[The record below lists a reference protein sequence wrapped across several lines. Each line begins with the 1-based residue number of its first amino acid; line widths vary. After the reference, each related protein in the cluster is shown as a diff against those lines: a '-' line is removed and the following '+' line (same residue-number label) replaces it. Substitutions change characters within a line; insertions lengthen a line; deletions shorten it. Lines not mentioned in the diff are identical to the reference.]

1 LRAVS
6 EGSLGVIEL
15 PDVIATPQRRDDA
28 DDLPAKASDMD
39 FELVPEHEM
48 LRDSVREFFE
58 RELSEER
65 IREMDRARRIPR
77 DLWRRFA
84 QMGWQGISVPTEY
97 GGSGGDVSTAAV
109 FCEELARRFPSLATD
124 WLLVSMTARVLRESG
139 TPAQKKE
146 LLPRLAA
153 GDFLMS
159 FGMSEPGGGTD
170 VLALKTRAAL
180 VGDEWVVHGQKL
192 YTSFA
197 DDSDA
202 ILVLCRT
209 DPAEGAKRARGLS
222 LVLMPRHQPAVRVR
236 RLDLMG
242 MRAACTCE
250 VFLDDARAP
259 AGALVGNR
267 SDGWRTLLASLDEER
282 ILCAAMYVGITSAAL
297 DQALQYARDR
307 NAFGRPIGAFQA
319 VQHPLAETATE
330 LEQIRLITA
339 KAAWLQA
346 NRRECATQAAM
357 AKLAASE
364 VAIRATDRCMRVLGG
379 YGLVEVSAMERLFR
393 DARLGPFSPISNEMV
408 RNFVGERLGL
418 PRTY

>member
-1 LRAVS
+1 
-6 EGSLGVIEL
+6 
-15 PDVIATPQRRDDA
+15 
-28 DDLPAKASDMD
+28 MN
-39 FELVPEHEM
+39 FELVPEHRM
-48 LRDSVREFFE
+48 LRDSVREFLD
-58 RELSEER
+58 RELPEER
-65 IREMDRARRIPR
+65 IREMDRARRVPR

-84 QMGWQGISVPTEY
+84 QMGWQGISVPTDY
-97 GGSGGDVSTAAV
+97 GGSGADVSTAAV

-139 TPAQKKE
+139 TPTQKKE

-170 VLALKTRAAL
+170 VLALKTQATRH
-180 VGDEWVVHGQKL
+180 GDEWVVRGQKL

-197 DDSDA
+197 DDADA

-209 DPAEGAKRARGLS
+209 DPVEGPKRARGLS
-222 LVLMPRHQPAVRVR
+222 LVLTPRHQSAVQVR
-236 RLDLMG
+236 RLELMG

-259 AGALVGNR
+259 ADALIGGR
-267 SDGWRTLLASLDEER
+267 GDGWRTLLASLDEER
-282 ILCAAMYVGITSAAL
+282 ILCAAMYVGIAAGAL

-319 VQHPLAETATE
+319 VQHPLAETAVD

-339 KAAWLQA
+339 KAAWLQS
-346 NRRECATQAAM
+346 NGRECAMEAAM

-364 VAIRATDRCMRVLGG
+364 AAIRATDRCMRVLGG
-379 YGLVEVSAMERLFR
+379 YGLVEASPMERLFR

>member
-1 LRAVS
+1 LN
-6 EGSLGVIEL
+6 
-15 PDVIATPQRRDDA
+15 
-28 DDLPAKASDMD
+28 
-39 FELVPEHEM
+39 FELLPEHRM
-48 LRDSVREFFE
+48 LRDSVRGFFD
-58 RELSEER
+58 RELPEER

-84 QMGWQGISVPTEY
+84 QMGWQGISVPVEY
-97 GGSGGDVSTAAV
+97 GGSGGDVATAAV

-153 GDFLMS
+153 GEFLMS

-170 VLALKTRAAL
+170 VLALETRATRH
-180 VGDEWVVHGQKL
+180 GDEWVVRGQKL

-197 DDSDA
+197 DDADA

-222 LVLMPRHQPAVRVR
+222 LVLTPRHQPAVQVR
-236 RLDLMG
+236 RLELMG

-250 VFLDDARAP
+250 VFLDDARAR
-259 AGALVGNR
+259 ADALVGSR
-267 SDGWRTLLASLDEER
+267 GDGWRTLLASLDEER
-282 ILCAAMYVGITSAAL
+282 ILCAAMYVGIAGAAL

-339 KAAWLQA
+339 KAAWLQS
-346 NRRECATQAAM
+346 NGRECAMEAAM

-364 VAIRATDRCMRVLGG
+364 AAVRATDRCMRVLGG

>member
-1 LRAVS
+1 MNF
-6 EGSLGVIEL
+6 
-15 PDVIATPQRRDDA
+15 DPQ
-28 DDLPAKASDMD
+28 
-39 FELVPEHEM
+39 PEHEM
-48 LRDSVREFFE
+48 LRDSVREFFA
-58 RELSEER
+58 RELPEER
-65 IREMDRARRIPR
+65 IREMDRARKIPR
-77 DLWRRFA
+77 ELWKRFA
-84 QMGWQGISVPTEY
+84 AMGWQGLSVPTEH
-97 GGSGGDVSTAAV
+97 GGSGADVSTAAV

-139 TPAQKKE
+139 SAKQKAE
-146 LLPRLAA
+146 LLPKLAS

-159 FGMSEPGGGTD
+159 FGMTEPGGGTD
-170 VLALKTRAAL
+170 VLGLKTRATL
-180 VGDEWVVHGQKL
+180 QGNEWVVRGQKL

-197 DDSDA
+197 DDADA

-222 LVLMPRHQPAVRVR
+222 LVLTPRHQPAVQVR
-236 RLDLMG
+236 RLELMG

-259 AGALVGNR
+259 ADALVGAKG
-267 SDGWRTLLASLDEER
+267 DGWKTLLRSLDEER
-282 ILCAAMYVGITSAAL
+282 ILCAAMYVGITAAAL
-297 DQALQYARDR
+297 EQALQYARDR
-307 NAFGRPIGAFQA
+307 TAFDRPIGAFQA
-319 VQHPLAETATE
+319 VQHPLSDTATE

-339 KAAWLQA
+339 KAAWLQSSG
-346 NRRECATQAAM
+346 RDCAMEAAM
-357 AKLAASE
+357 AKLAATE

-418 PRTY
+418 PRSY